1 MSYYLSKRIFDIM
14 LFIFISLLLIIP
26 ILSIFLLHTFL
37 YKDSFIYWSKR
48 IGINNSIFLMPKIRT
63 MISSAPDVATHL
75 MIHQGLYITKL
86 GSFLRLT
93 SMDELLQL
101 WSIAKGEMSFVGP
114 RPALYNQKDLI
125 DLRNKFNINKLI
137 PGVTGLAQINGRDS
151 LSISDKVDIEKEYL
165 IKRSFFF
172 DFKII
177 IMTFLVIFKRSNI
190 KH

>member
-14 LFIFISLLLIIP
+14 LSIFISLLLIIP

-93 SMDELLQL
+93 SMDEILQL

-125 DLRNKFNINKLI
+125 DLRNKFNINKLV

>member
-14 LFIFISLLLIIP
+14 LSIFISLLLIIP
-26 ILSIFLLHTFL
+26 IISIFLLHTFL

-75 MIHQGLYITKL
+75 MIHQDIYITKL

-93 SMDELLQL
+93 SMDEILQL

-125 DLRNKFNINKLI
+125 DLRNKFSINKLV